1 MPYEITV
8 KEHTTMIRMAARINE
23 SKTYLINYSEALN
36 RSELK
41 NSAWNESWFG
51 FLGDSIFAVLI
62 SGLYNRFG
70 QFPKQVSVL
79 KQWINS
85 GIEHYD
91 FNLVCHLHIQLTDP
105 YYRWLTGEYLPE
117 RCNSGLGTFNADL
130 IQADFAAYSTKK
142 MKSNTCRRLL
152 SNLLSSAVECGLL
165 SGKAQR
171 QFETPIVSSKLFGY
185 LVYTLQEFNFPMSD
199 LRESPYIQSICSDQ
213 EKLKRL
219 LVEGQYKGWWEFN
232 WDMNMFTLTLRYDNI
247 SLWYEVTT

>member
-1 MPYEITV
+1 MAYDVTT

-23 SKTYLINYSEALN
+23 SKIYVQNYSE
-36 RSELK
+36 SSTQTELK
-41 NSAWNESWFG
+41 KAAWDESWFG

-70 QFPKQVSVL
+70 QFPKLISVL
-79 KQWINS
+79 KEWINAEM
-85 GIEHYD
+85 EHYD

-117 RCNSGLGTFNADL
+117 RLDAGLGSFNADL
-130 IQADFAAYSTKK
+130 IQPNFVAYSTKELK
-142 MKSNTCRRLL
+142 ANTFRRLL

-171 QFETPIVSSKLFGY
+171 QFETPIVSTKFFGY

-199 LRESPYIQSICSDQ
+199 LRESPYIKSICNDQ
-213 EKLKRL
+213 AKLKRL
-219 LVEGQYKGWWEFN
+219 LIEGQYKGWWEFN
-232 WDMNMFTLTLRYDNI
+232 WDMNMFTLIPQYENI
-247 SLWYEVTT
+247 SLWHEVAE